1 MREYEIVFAPTS
13 YEDLDEILGLLSVE
27 APEKV
32 SEWYAA
38 IRAHIETL
46 SRLPE
51 RCPYA
56 PENGLWGTEELRQLL
71 FQAYPSKYRII
82 FTVAKSRDQIL
93 HVRHGARRYLHEDE
107 NGL

>member
-1 MREYEIVFAPTS
+1 MREYEIVFAPTA
-13 YEDLDEILGLLSVE
+13 YEDLDEILGWLSVE

-38 IRAHIETL
+38 IKAHIQTL

-51 RCPYA
+51 CCPYA

-82 FTVAKSRDQIL
+82 FTVAKSRVQIL
-93 HVRHGARRYLHEDE
+93 QIRHGARRYLHEEE
-107 NGL
+107 NES